1 MREVSRGAVA
11 LRGEPSG
18 VAGRGAASGAAGPLC
33 RRDLLER
40 AVVPRR
46 ERRFR
51 GSHAGQRSAFERDDA
66 CVPRRTTRKTES
78 FSPSLRRLGPERGAP
93 IVASSD
99 AASAS
104 LDAADN
110 RELPPLHYA
119 ARRENYAAFAATAR
133 RKPFQGRAG
142 SAIRRPGR
150 ARRPVNLRISGADPA
165 ADHPPGRPTPSRMER
180 PYDDQA
186 QTGIRH
192 GPFRRVPQP
201 VRMKDAQAR
210 KA

>member
-11 LRGEPSG
+11 LRGEPPVGG
-18 VAGRGAASGAAGPLC
+18 VAGRGAASGSVGEISSSAPS
-33 RRDLLER
+33 
-40 AVVPRR
+40 
-46 ERRFR
+46 FR
-51 GSHAGQRSAFERDDA
+51 GANAGFEAATPGNGRLSEETKPA
-66 CVPRRTTRKTES
+66 CRAERPERPKGS
-78 FSPSLRRLGPERGAP
+78 CPLRRRGPERGAP
-93 IVASSD
+93 IVASP
-99 AASAS
+99 AAD

-142 SAIRRPGR
+142 SAIRGPGR

-165 ADHPPGRPTPSRMER
+165 ANHPPGRSTPSRMER
-180 PYDDQA
+180 PYGDQA